1 MTPQP
6 SVGDVVLALCRFPI
20 DERALG
26 LSPNELVRASGL
38 AAVRSEV
45 TTELL
50 ATCLRGHPDWTEAW
64 FRWSDD
70 QRWSPAFYLVEVG
83 NDAAELGYYDGS
95 GRQPRGSFPDRAEAA
110 AEFAI
115 RTLGPVA
122 DQLPPDPPSNAA
134 E

>member
-1 MTPQP
+1 M
-6 SVGDVVLALCRFPI
+6 
-20 DERALG
+20 
-26 LSPNELVRASGL
+26 
-38 AAVRSEV
+38 RSEV

-50 ATCLRGHPDWTEAW
+50 ASCLRRHPDWIEAW

-70 QRWSPAFYLVEVG
+70 QRWSPAFYLIEVG
-83 NDAAELGYYDGS
+83 DGAAELGYYDGS
-95 GRQPRGSFPDRAEAA
+95 EGQPRRSFSDQAEAA

-122 DQLPPDPPSNAA
+122 DQLPPDPALHQA